1 MSRLFRIGAL
11 ACALTV
17 PAAAPALAESGIM
30 SHYSALG
37 TTASGRSYSSSDYV
51 AAHKTLP
58 LGTMVRVEN
67 LRNGRSTTVKIVDRG
82 PYVAGRIID
91 VSVGVAR
98 DLGFAGQGLAPT
110 RITVLGRG
118 SSAGP
123 YDRGGRATASY
134 DDDDTPK
141 RRKGRTIK
149 VAASD
154 DDDAPKR
161 SAKSRKVRV
170 ASLDDGDQPRRKR
183 ASRRVQK
190 EEDDD

>member
-1 MSRLFRIGAL
+1 
-11 ACALTV
+11 
-17 PAAAPALAESGIM
+17 M

-134 DDDDTPK
+134 DEDDDTPK
-141 RRKGRTIK
+141 RRKGRAIK

-154 DDDAPKR
+154 DDDTPKR
-161 SAKSRKVRV
+161 SAKARKVRV

-183 ASRRVQK
+183 TSRRVQK